1 MKRACVVWSM
11 VVLSVGVIGC
21 RTRQPTPAPP
31 AVGAADGSGSTV
43 QALWRERTG
52 GGVRTEPCL
61 GPGDLLEISVFR
73 WADLQGYRTRVS
85 PTGTI
90 SLPLLGTMR
99 AAGLTEF
106 ELRDQIADGLK
117 RSIMRDPQVSVFVAE
132 YVSQQVSVTGAVARP
147 GLIGLSRDNRTVA
160 DMISEAGGMGEQAGG
175 RVLLYPAKG
184 GACDG
189 TVRKASVHTI
199 GSVQPI
205 EIDINDQ
212 YASADQNP
220 LALPVVGG
228 DAIVVNRGR
237 FSVDGWVTTPGAYDI
252 APGMTA
258 QGGIAA
264 AGGAVFAGD
273 LSRVTVWRTQGGG
286 TKKAI
291 EVDMNKVQSGEMRDV
306 TLQAGDVVS
315 VPASATK
322 MVPYSAYWVLTTVVR
337 VGASVPIF

>member
-1 MKRACVVWSM
+1 MKRAHVVWSI
-11 VVLSVGVIGC
+11 VLVCGLTACG
-21 RTRQPTPAPP
+21 TRRPTPAADATG
-31 AVGAADGSGSTV
+31 AVPADGSVV

-106 ELRDQIADGLK
+106 ELRDQIAAGLK
-117 RSIMRDPQVSVFVAE
+117 QSIMRDPQVSVFVAE

-147 GLIGLSRDNRTVA
+147 GLIGLSRDHRTVS
-160 DMISEAGGMGEQAGG
+160 DLISEAGGFSENAGG
-175 RVLLYPAKG
+175 RILLYPARG
-184 GACDG
+184 TPCDG
-189 TVRKASVHTI
+189 TVRRASLTPAAGLRPV
-199 GSVQPI
+199 
-205 EIDINDQ
+205 EIDVNDE

-220 LALPVVGG
+220 LTLPVVGG
-228 DAIVVNRGR
+228 DQIVVNRGR
-237 FSVDGWVTTPGAYDI
+237 FSVDGWVNTPGAYDI

-258 QGGIAA
+258 MGGIAA

-273 LSRVTVWRTQGGG
+273 LSKVTVWRTQPGG

-291 EVDMNKVQSGEMRDV
+291 EVDMDAVTSGGGKDV
-306 TLQAGDVVS
+306 TLQAGDVVN
-315 VPASATK
+315 VPASAAK
-322 MVPYSAYWVLTTVVR
+322 MVPYSAYWALTTVVR
-337 VGASVPIF
+337 IGASVPIF